1 MSECAGRWKDEWN
14 DLPQDMRDFA
24 THVGPTDAR
33 VLLLGPPGSGKG
45 YLARILH
52 ELSPRADRP
61 FLLQN
66 CGVVTESLAEA
77 QFFGFVKGAYT
88 DAKESRAGVIES
100 AGGGTLFLDEFGALP
115 TVVQPMFL
123 NFLETGQYRRMGST
137 TVREADVR
145 VIAATNRN
153 LGTAIEKGRFRDDL
167 VSRLSIWYRVPP
179 LCERRREIEGI
190 IHGFLREV
198 GEERGRR
205 LNLAEDAMH
214 RMRNHDW
221 PGNIRELLNVLE
233 YCVVF
238 AEDGLIG
245 RDLVEKGIRSRRL
258 VKRES
263 EEAAAS
269 PRPRND
275 DDMRRELHEALG
287 AAKGKVSL
295 AAKLLGVHR
304 STVYRRLER
313 FGGPERPE

>member
-14 DLPQDMRDFA
+14 DLPEDMRDFA

-52 ELSPRADRP
+52 ELSPRADGP
-61 FLLQN
+61 FLLHN
-66 CGVVTESLAEA
+66 CGVV
-77 QFFGFVKGAYT
+77 
-88 DAKESRAGVIES
+88 
-100 AGGGTLFLDEFGALP
+100 
-115 TVVQPMFL
+115 
-123 NFLETGQYRRMGST
+123 T

-153 LGTAIEKGRFRDDL
+153 LGAAIEKGRFRDDL

-238 AEDGLIG
+238 SEDGLIG

-287 AAKGKVSL
+287 AAKGKASL

-313 FGGPERPE
+313 FGRPERPE